1 MSLQHP
7 TTDVYQTISSGRPQ
21 HDANSSPATCDVTVM
36 YINTQG
42 IEGKELHVDYAIYE
56 TIKY

>member
-21 HDANSSPATCDVTVM
+21 HDANSSPATCDATVM

-42 IEGKELHVDYAIYE
+42 MDGKELHVDYAIYE